1 MKLLILSAALGCS
14 SLCAVFAQ
22 ESTEAIDPN
31 LEAIQKNAQDFLT
44 AYNAQDVEGLAKQF
58 LPDGEIVFADGTVA
72 AGREAISEF
81 YTELFSAEEDP
92 KGALEAD
99 SVRFVTPGVAIED
112 GTFHVTSPTGEV
124 SSHFYTA
131 VRVKQEDNSWK
142 IASVRDELED
152 HAPANEKLLD
162 MAWIIGDWLIEA
174 DGARTFVT
182 FEWSDD
188 GPYIDGR
195 ALTEMAGVESTS
207 STYRIGWDAVRKSP
221 ISWAFDAEGGHNQS
235 IWTKTDSGWLLRSTG
250 FTADGEIITAT
261 REIEPD
267 ESGQSFLWLTRD
279 HVLDG
284 VAMPDNS
291 TQVVRRPPDPASAET
306 NEGE

>member
-1 MKLLILSAALGCS
+1 MKLLILSAAIGCS

-22 ESTEAIDPN
+22 ESTEVIDPN
-31 LEAIQKNAQDFLT
+31 LESIRKNAQDFVT

-81 YTELFSAEEDP
+81 YTEFFSAEEDP
-92 KGALEAD
+92 QGALEAG

-112 GTFHVTSPTGEV
+112 GTFHVTLSSGEV

-131 VRVKQEDNSWK
+131 VRVRQEDNSWK

-174 DGARTFVT
+174 DGARTFLA

-207 STYRIGWDAVRKSP
+207 STYRIGWDAARKSF

-235 IWTKTDSGWLLRSTG
+235 VWTKTETGWMLRSTG
-250 FTADGEIITAT
+250 ITADGEIITAT
-261 REIEPD
+261 RVIEP
-267 ESGQSFLWLTRD
+267 EENGQSFLWISRD
-279 HVLDG
+279 QVLDG
-284 VAMPDNS
+284 EALPDRS
-291 TQVVRRPPDPASAET
+291 TQVVRRPPEPASAEPT
-306 NEGE
+306 EGE